1 MPNVA
6 RIPLQIAAL
15 TLFWAAGGRL
25 SASLNLPIPGA
36 VVGMAL
42 LLAALRLRIVR
53 PEWLEAGSSFLLR
66 HMLLFFIPAA
76 VGAIQFP
83 ALLGAEGARVLVVV
97 AASTALVMIATG
109 CAVEWAVRRRG
120 VDA

>member
-83 ALLGAEGARVLVVV
+83 ELLGAEGARVLVVV

-120 VDA
+120 ADA